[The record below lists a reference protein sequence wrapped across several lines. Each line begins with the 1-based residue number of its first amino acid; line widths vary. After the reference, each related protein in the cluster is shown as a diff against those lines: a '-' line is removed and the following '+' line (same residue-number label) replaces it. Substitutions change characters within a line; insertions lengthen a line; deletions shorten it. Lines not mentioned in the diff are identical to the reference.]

1 MKAVHLPAHQA
12 FLRYLEIPGADPPLL
27 WLHGWQCTSSGE
39 LVGAAV
45 QPSLSGRR
53 SLLIDL
59 LGHGYSDRPEEF
71 TYTAEA
77 HADTIVTLIDCLG
90 LTQCGIVAHS
100 MGATIAIHV
109 AAARPET
116 VSLLILAEGGPDLA
130 DREPGSLGRLA
141 GQSEAEYVSTGYPAL
156 LTGLAE
162 TAVADPAGV
171 SAVHLGITRVV
182 DPRAIHREAR
192 SMDGA
197 DQGKLASLL
206 VGLKMP
212 RWYLQGQ
219 LSEREP
225 DFEQLLSESAIG
237 FSIVPAAGHPMGLQ
251 NPSGLAAA
259 VAGVVAQAWE
269 RTEPEAI
276 DS

>member
-39 LVGAAV
+39 LLGAAV
-45 QPSLSGRR
+45 HPSLSGRR

-71 TYTAEA
+71 AYTPEA
-77 HADTIVTLIDCLG
+77 HAATITILIDALG
-90 LTQCGIVAHS
+90 LTQCGMVAHS

-109 AAARPET
+109 AAARPEV
-116 VSLLILAEGGPDLA
+116 VSLLVLAEGGPDIA

-141 GQSEAEYVSTGYPAL
+141 GQSEAEYVSTGYQAL
-156 LTGLAE
+156 LSGLAE
-162 TAVADPAGV
+162 TAAADPGGV

-192 SMDGA
+192 SMDA
-197 DQGKLASLL
+197 VDQRELASLL

-212 RWYLQGQ
+212 RWYLQGA

-225 DFEQLLSESAIG
+225 DFERFLTESAIG
-237 FSIVPAAGHPMGLQ
+237 FAIVPDAAHPMGLQ
-251 NPSGLAAA
+251 NPSGLAAT
-259 VAGVVAQAWE
+259 VAEVVAKSWQP
-269 RTEPEAI
+269 TTPEGV
-276 DS
+276 DP